1 VSACGGGQ
9 VAEPAP
15 TQPAA
20 RAPSRPA
27 LPPEHAFQRTFIRVV
42 DGDLGIPVAGARVV
56 LGGRSA
62 SSGSGG
68 QAALPRLASERVGA
82 RVAAPGYLRFHGR
95 VRVSGARAV
104 TIRIYRRNLQW
115 PVYGVN
121 PARTQFQSAIK
132 LRPPFRRVW
141 EKGVG
146 GLVEFP
152 AVVWKGVA
160 YVNNM
165 HGYVRALS
173 MDDGHE
179 VWKRRV
185 GSRMASSPGVDTER
199 DQLVVTTMWPGT
211 ATVLDMRRG
220 RILWRYRTG
229 ISEASPVV
237 RNGVAFLGG
246 ENGHLYALDIRR
258 HRARWVASTGEKIT
272 SSPALVGNRVF
283 IGDYS
288 GHAYAFDARTGR
300 RLWSRSVGT
309 RVYGSPAVANGRV
322 FVPSVFSGLW
332 ALDARSGRVR
342 WHLRLGEA
350 HGAPGIYR
358 GRVYFGTKSGT
369 VYCVSASSGRVIWT
383 RAVHSNVASASVVV
397 DGVVYVAGTSSRI
410 LALDWRTGHT
420 IWAFPHSEY
429 TPVSGNGGRLL
440 MHGYARIWA
449 VEPKRKR

>member
-1 VSACGGGQ
+1 
-9 VAEPAP
+9 
-15 TQPAA
+15 
-20 RAPSRPA
+20 
-27 LPPEHAFQRTFIRVV
+27 
-42 DGDLGIPVAGARVV
+42 
-56 LGGRSA
+56 
-62 SSGSGG
+62 
-68 QAALPRLASERVGA
+68 
-82 RVAAPGYLRFHGR
+82 
-95 VRVSGARAV
+95 
-104 TIRIYRRNLQW
+104 
-115 PVYGVN
+115 
-121 PARTQFQSAIK
+121 
-132 LRPPFRRVW
+132 
-141 EKGVG
+141 
-146 GLVEFP
+146 
-152 AVVWKGVA
+152 VWKGVA

-179 VWKRRV
+179 LWKRPV
-185 GSRMASSPGVDTER
+185 GSRMASSPGVDTAR

-211 ATVLDMRRG
+211 ATVLDMRKG

-237 RNGVAFLGG
+237 RNGVAYLGG

-272 SSPALVGNRVF
+272 SSPALVDNRVF
-283 IGDYS
+283 IGDYG

-309 RVYGSPAVANGRV
+309 RVYGSPAVAKGRV

-342 WHLRLGEA
+342 WHLPLGEA

-369 VYCVSASSGRVIWT
+369 VYCLSASSGHVIWT
-383 RAVHSNVASASVVV
+383 RAVHSNVASANVVV

-420 IWAFPHSEY
+420 IWTFPYSEY

-449 VEPKRKR
+449 VEPRRKR